1 MTTAWSFLL
10 VLSGIILVHEFGHFI
25 VARGCGIRVLK
36 FSLGFG
42 PRVCGVVRGATDYCI
57 SLIPLGGFVKM
68 LGEQPNETVP
78 PEEVSRSFS
87 HKPVWQRFFVV
98 VAGPAFNFIFA
109 WLIFLLIFL
118 VYGKPIILPDIS
130 EVQIGSPAEK
140 AGVMPGDRIIAI
152 DGRNIHKWEEVSEEI
167 RANDGSTIVLTL
179 QRGQS
184 TISVDIIPKIY
195 KLKNI
200 FGEEIKVP
208 MIGVSAAGDF
218 EIEKLSPLTAIMQAF
233 SRTWELIVLTGQ
245 VIVKL
250 IQRVIPLSTLG
261 GPIMI
266 AQMAGQQAE
275 LGILNLF
282 YFMALLSVNIGFLNL
297 LPVPVL
303 DGGHLAFL
311 AVEGITGRPLTMRQK
326 AIAQQIGIFI
336 LMALMLVIFYNDIAR
351 LLGFSPSG

>member
-25 VARGCGIRVLK
+25 VARGFGVRVLK

-68 LGEQPNETVP
+68 LGEQPDEEVP
-78 PEEVSRSFS
+78 PEERPWSFS
-87 HKPVWQRFFVV
+87 HKPVWQRSFVI
-98 VAGPAFNFIFA
+98 VAGPVFNFVFA
-109 WLIFLLIFL
+109 WLIFFVIFL
-118 VYGKPIILPDIS
+118 AYGKPIILTGIG
-130 EVQIGSPAEK
+130 EVQAGSPAEK
-140 AGVMPGDRIIAI
+140 AGVMPGDRIVAI
-152 DGRNIHKWEEVSEEI
+152 DGREVHRWEEVSEKI

-179 QRGQS
+179 ERGQA
-184 TISVDIIPKIY
+184 TISVDVVPRIY
-195 KLKNI
+195 KLKNV
-200 FGEEIKVP
+200 FGEEVKVP
-208 MIGVSAAGDF
+208 MIGVSASGEF
-218 EIEKLSPLTAIMQAF
+218 EIEKLSPLTALGQAF

-250 IQRVIPLSTLG
+250 FQRVIPLSTLG

-275 LGILNLF
+275 QGILNLF

-297 LPVPVL
+297 LPIPVL

-311 AVEGITGRPLTMRQK
+311 AVEGISGRPLTMRQK

-336 LMALMLVIFYNDIAR
+336 LLVMMLVIFYNDIAR
-351 LLGFSPSG
+351 LLGFPLSG